1 MKVYCVPGIPN
12 NISWRQWLS
21 TGTLLARTVTMTF
34 GDTARLV
41 QLLATAATNLV
52 QNRYSQSLLHNKGN
66 AMNWVFIHGL
76 YIRVLCWLVCGQ
88 AQCITLF

>member
-1 MKVYCVPGIPN
+1 MKLCNVPGIPN

-21 TGTLLARTVTMTF
+21 TGTLLARTVAKTY

-52 QNRYSQSLLHNKGN
+52 QNRHSETLLCKKGN
-66 AMNWVFIHGL
+66 AMNWVFIHRL

-88 AQCITLF
+88 AQYVRLF